1 MTALAATITAANAPA
16 DTAALAATARG
27 LMVAMP
33 VAVGIYAWRRRPA
46 ERFGPLLIAAG
57 FAWSLTTLAESNGEV
72 AYSIG
77 RVAGWM
83 VEVGLVYLVLAFP
96 SGRLTARADRI
107 LVLLAAA
114 LVAVLYLPS
123 ALISQDFPAPA
134 PYSSCDGGCPDNA
147 FFLLGTEPAFVDSV
161 LRPVR
166 DAADRAAV
174 RRGHGAPGR
183 PRPATRPT
191 S

>member
-1 MTALAATITAANAPA
+1 M
-16 DTAALAATARG
+16 
-27 LMVAMP
+27 
-33 VAVGIYAWRRRPA
+33 
-46 ERFGPLLIAAG
+46 
-57 FAWSLTTLAESNGEV
+57 AESQGEV

-123 ALISQDFPAPA
+123 ALISEGFPAPA
-134 PYSSCDGGCPDNA
+134 PYSSCHGGCPENA

-166 DAADRAAV
+166 ELLTVLLFAAV
-174 RRGHGAPGR
+174 TVRLGVRVREATHLMRLTLTPVLGVAIARVAVLTSPWVSAPR
-183 PRPATRPT
+183 RPARGW
-191 S
+191 SMRCRG